1 MQKFCHLN
9 RANVTA
15 PTAYTDRESCMFVE
29 KRAIRP
35 KAATGSIRGYKSL
48 DTDTSVVK
56 SLHVQQ

>member
-29 KRAIRP
+29 KRAIRLN
-35 KAATGSIRGYKSL
+35 AAYASICLFQVDKS
-48 DTDTSVVK
+48 DTLVEIAAR
-56 SLHVQQ
+56 